1 MGFERKEAALVGT
14 AALLVFSRVFGLS
27 VVLPGF
33 VDHARTL
40 AGQTD
45 ILVGTAFGAYGLTL
59 ALMQLPLGWLSDHI
73 GRKPILIVGTLLFVV
88 GSAWAAVAD
97 GMVSMILARLLQGS
111 GAVSS
116 TAMAMVGES
125 VPRERRTMAMAMI
138 GIPAGLGFFIGLLAA
153 GGLQPLL
160 GVPGLFWLAAAMG
173 LVAGLPV
180 PFLRSAAQRMAPSKQ
195 ATGGAVMTL
204 AAAGFVLNF
213 SLTTVLFFLSDRGLS
228 SGSRLGIPLAI
239 ALVIMG
245 GASRI
250 IDKRGLTWQPIGIGL
265 LVLAGGAALTLMVSG
280 PWIVWAATF
289 FAAHATMSAVLPSQV
304 SRTAG
309 PSGGRGHGIQNI
321 VAYMG
326 TFVAGPLAGYFLDRA
341 WAPMAILGALA
352 AIVAAVAFGRLV
364 VDRRAAASEEA

>member
-1 MGFERKEAALVGT
+1 MVST

-73 GRKPILIVGTLLFVV
+73 GRKPILIVGTLLFVA
-88 GSAWAAVAD
+88 GSAWAATAD
-97 GMVSMILARLLQGS
+97 SIVTMLLARLLQGS

-125 VPRERRTMAMAMI
+125 VPHERRTMAMAMV

-153 GGLQPLL
+153 GALQPLL
-160 GVPGLFWLAAAMG
+160 GVAGLFWLAAGMG
-173 LVAGLPV
+173 LAAGIPV
-180 PFLRSAAQRMAPSKQ
+180 PFLRSSAKRRPPSPQ
-195 ATGGAVMTL
+195 ATGAAVMTL
-204 AAAGFVLNF
+204 ASAGFVLNF

-228 SGSRLGIPLAI
+228 SGSRLAIPLI
-239 ALVIMG
+239 VALVIMG
-245 GASRI
+245 GASRA
-250 IDKRGLTWQPIGIGL
+250 IDRRGLTWQPVAVGL
-265 LVLAGGAALTLMVSG
+265 LVLAVGAAATLLVQG
-280 PWIVWAATF
+280 PWVLWAATF

-304 SRTAG
+304 SRVAG

-326 TFVAGPLAGYFLDRA
+326 TFVAGPLAGYFLARA
-341 WAPMAILGALA
+341 WIPVTVLAALA
-352 AIVAAVAFGRLV
+352 CVIAAIAVGRLWRDGRTTTMV
-364 VDRRAAASEEA
+364 SGEA